1 MTATSDPIDVV
12 YTWVDGDTPGYA
24 ELLQQYARRE
34 LDLNP
39 NRFRDNLDI
48 LKYSLRS
55 LERHA
60 PWMRRLYLVTARP
73 QVPAWLDL
81 EAPGLTLL
89 HHEDIFDPEDLPTFN
104 SFAIV
109 CNLYKIP
116 GVSRR
121 FLYMEDDR
129 LLGRRTEPSDFLAR
143 DGRIRI
149 YPKLAATDPGRL
161 HESDRL
167 SPWESALAYSNHLL
181 DQRYGRS
188 RRGSLHHAP
197 LVIDT
202 ESFASFAAE
211 WEREI
216 ERTTSSRFRSK
227 YNVAP
232 EHMYPYYLLHE
243 SRAVAEPKLRVYRDT
258 SYLGLDNL
266 WPLTYI
272 GLRHLKLRRPKFFCL
287 NDNFGEHP
295 HPVSVRMAR
304 RFLEASYPEPSR
316 FERR

>member
-1 MTATSDPIDVV
+1 MDVV
-12 YTWVDGDTPGYA
+12 YTWVDGETPGYA
-24 ELLQQYARRE
+24 ELLSQYARRK

-60 PWMRRLYLVTARP
+60 PWIHKLYLVTARP
-73 QVPAWLDL
+73 QVPRWLDP

-89 HHEDIFDPEDLPTFN
+89 HHEEIFDPEHLPTFN

-129 LLGRRTEPSDFLAR
+129 LLGRRIEPSDFFTP
-143 DGRIRI
+143 DERIKV
-149 YPKLAATDPGRL
+149 YPKLGATDAGEL
-161 HESDRL
+161 HDSDDL
-167 SPWESALAYSNHLL
+167 SPWEAALAHSNHLL

-202 ESFASFAAE
+202 ASFARFAAE
-211 WEREI
+211 WKREI
-216 ERTTSSRFRSK
+216 ELTTSSRFRSK
-227 YNVAP
+227 HNIAP
-232 EHMYPYYLLHE
+232 EHMYPHHLLHE
-243 SRAVAEPKLRVYRDT
+243 SQAVSVPTLQVYRDS

-266 WPLTYI
+266 WPLTCI
-272 GLRHLKLRRPKFFCL
+272 GLRHLRLRRPKFVCL
-287 NDNFGEHP
+287 NDNFGERP
-295 HPVSVRMAR
+295 HPVSVRLTE